1 MGEHSLLRI
10 RQRLPFQVNPKIY
23 TMRSLEPNLL
33 QTFKVHEEVPCQM
46 LIEGRVVLSQV
57 QVKDVEGYL
66 EHLHVIL
73 TLLAGWSALDVQMNT
88 FRNNVSPP
96 VERRC

>member
-1 MGEHSLLRI
+1 
-10 RQRLPFQVNPKIY
+10 
-23 TMRSLEPNLL
+23 
-33 QTFKVHEEVPCQM
+33 M

-73 TLLAGWSALDVQMNT
+73 TLLAGWSALDVQIDT
-88 FRNNVSPP
+88 FRYNVSPP
-96 VERRC
+96 AER